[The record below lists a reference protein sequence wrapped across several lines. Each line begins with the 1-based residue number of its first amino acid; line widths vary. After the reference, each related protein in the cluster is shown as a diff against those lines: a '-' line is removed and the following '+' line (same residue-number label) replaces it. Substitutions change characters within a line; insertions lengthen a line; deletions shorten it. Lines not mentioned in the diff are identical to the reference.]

1 MSSAFSAVAP
11 MIGYLYQIRYPLM
24 EMLRTGE
31 GKFLTIE
38 KFDDIGIED
47 IDGKKTFVQLKHHG
61 GGSLSDASVDLW
73 KTIRI
78 WCSGINNKT
87 IDVSKT
93 NFHIITTQ
101 TASNNSIAYY
111 MTPRGKNDNIG
122 EDKIIEKLKY
132 VSGNSVSKEN
142 KEAYE
147 EFKKTDLNDLK
158 ELINNITI
166 IDNAPSIID
175 LESKI
180 KKYIKYSCPMQ
191 HIDAFYSRLEGWWI
205 KRVIDHLTIE
215 SLASISYDELRC
227 KIDDLR
233 EQFMLENLPIDFAD
247 DINIDT
253 SIYQDKIFL
262 NQLKLIGVKGNRCVN
277 AIHDYYKASCQRS
290 RWSREDLLA
299 IDEIEKY
306 ETKLEKEW
314 ERIFDSIVEELEY
327 MEICEENKI
336 KCGREIYKT
345 IELDTQINIRK
356 NCSEAYVMRGSYQML
371 ADKLKVGWHPD
382 FKQMIGNIISNQKGA

>member
-1 MSSAFSAVAP
+1 MSNTFSAVAP

-24 EMLRTGE
+24 EMLRIGE

-47 IDGKKTFVQLKHHG
+47 IDGKKTFVQLKHHK
-61 GGSLSDASVDLW
+61 GGSLSDASSDLW

-78 WCSGINNKT
+78 WCCGINNKV
-87 IDVSKT
+87 IDVRKT
-93 NFHIITTQ
+93 NFNIITTQ
-101 TASNNSIAYY
+101 VANDNSIAYY
-111 MTPRGKNDNIG
+111 MTPRGKEKNIG
-122 EDKIIEKLKY
+122 EDEIIKKLKN
-132 VSGNSVSKEN
+132 VSENSVSKEN

-147 EFKKTDLNDLK
+147 EFKKTEVSDLK

-166 IDNAPSIID
+166 IDNALSIND

-180 KKYIKYSCPMQ
+180 KKYIQYSCPMQ
-191 HIDAFYSRLEGWWI
+191 HMNAFYSRLEGWWI

-215 SLASISYDELRC
+215 SLSSISYDELRC

-247 DINIDT
+247 DINVDT
-253 SIYQDKIFL
+253 AIYQDKIFL
-262 NQLKLIGVKGNRCVN
+262 KQLKLIGVKGNRCVN

-314 ERIFDSIVEELEY
+314 ERIFDSFVEELDY
-327 MEICEENKI
+327 MEMNEENKI
-336 KCGREIYKT
+336 KCGRNIYKR

-371 ADKLKVGWHPD
+371 ADELKVGWHPD
-382 FKQMIGNIISNQKGA
+382 FKQIINDIINNQKGA